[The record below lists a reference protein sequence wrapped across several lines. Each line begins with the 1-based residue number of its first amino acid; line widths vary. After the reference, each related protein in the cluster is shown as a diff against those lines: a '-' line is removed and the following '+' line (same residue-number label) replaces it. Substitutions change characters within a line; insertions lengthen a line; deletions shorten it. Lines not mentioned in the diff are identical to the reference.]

1 MALIT
6 CPECGKEVSDK
17 AATCPNCGC
26 PLQQSQ
32 QTIQVEEW
40 KPQKPKK
47 MKDSK
52 LSTWAAILAFFTFTS
67 PIGFIVAIVDLAKKD
82 KEHKHT
88 GSYFA
93 IIFFACFVLLV
104 SCPNK
109 DDEPQKVGSVET
121 SQPATADANASTESE
136 KSNIFHVGDVVE
148 TEDFRITYLES
159 QEYTSD
165 NEFIEPKD
173 GYKYWKFTFKFENIS
188 NDVKNVSSI
197 MDWECYADNSKV
209 DQTYLEMDNGLD
221 GQLSAGRETQG
232 SLFFEVPNDVQDL
245 ELEYAINYYGN
256 DRIVFVAQ

>member
-6 CPECGKEVSDK
+6 CPECGKEISDK

-26 PLQQSQ
+26 PLQQPQ

-47 MKDSK
+47 MKNST
-52 LSTWAAILAFFTFTS
+52 LSTWAAVLAFFTFTS

-93 IIFFACFVLLV
+93 IIFFACIVLMV

-121 SQPATADANASTESE
+121 SQPATTDTNTSAESE

-165 NEFIEPKD
+165 NEFLKPKE

-232 SLFFEVPNDVQDL
+232 SLFFEVPNDVQNL
-245 ELEYAINYYGN
+245 ELEYAISYYGN

>member
-1 MALIT
+1 M
-6 CPECGKEVSDK
+6 
-17 AATCPNCGC
+17 
-26 PLQQSQ
+26 
-32 QTIQVEEW
+32 
-40 KPQKPKK
+40 
-47 MKDSK
+47 
-52 LSTWAAILAFFTFTS
+52 
-67 PIGFIVAIVDLAKKD
+67 
-82 KEHKHT
+82 
-88 GSYFA
+88 
-93 IIFFACFVLLV
+93 LV

-121 SQPATADANASTESE
+121 SQTATADANASTESE

-159 QEYTSD
+159 QEYKSD
-165 NEFIEPKD
+165 NEFIKPKG
-173 GYKYWKFTFKFENIS
+173 GYKFKKKQFKFENIS

-232 SLFFEVPNDVQDL
+232 SLFFEVPNDVQNL